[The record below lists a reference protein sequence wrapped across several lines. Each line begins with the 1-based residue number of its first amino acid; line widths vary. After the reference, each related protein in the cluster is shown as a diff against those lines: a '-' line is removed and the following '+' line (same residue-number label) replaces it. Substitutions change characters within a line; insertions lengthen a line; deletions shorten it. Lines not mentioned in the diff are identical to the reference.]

1 MPNRRFLTALGAS
14 LLVLLP
20 WSWWCPARA
29 ADELLVQIE
38 GLEIPIDLRELEAWS
53 REPEQE
59 RGSQVVWLNLLDP
72 QAREGLSRLLRAPLL
87 LDRSFGR
94 ELLQS
99 WTGQPLLR
107 EAGQLLQGVDGEN
120 LAPQLQ
126 ATLEQLFDRQSEVS
140 SLDLLRALPAER
152 LVLRV
157 DGLLDLAARLREQ
170 LRLQALALEAVRRQ
184 PLPLRRSRPLLP
196 QGPLPARPQLQLLP
210 VVHRASPLPLE
221 LWPARGGAAQRPL
234 LVLMPGLGG
243 SSSQLSWLAAALAQR
258 GWPAVVVEHPG
269 SDEEAVK
276 AALEGAAPPPGGES
290 LPARLADLQ
299 AVLVARREGRLGLA
313 GDSRP
318 SDGVVL
324 IGHSLGGLAALMA
337 AGLVPEAGLGQRCA
351 QALVALPLTNVSRL
365 LQCQLPT
372 ITGDGAP
379 EGWAAVPSGADEL
392 PQLEGSP
399 LRGVVTFN
407 GFGSLLWPRRGLA
420 GLPVPVL
427 MVGGSLDLITPPV
440 PEQLG
445 LLVSSR
451 HPGSR
456 LVLVDGA
463 SHFSPVR
470 LAAEGRPLFQLGRE
484 LVGEEPE
491 RVQALLLQLT
501 LEFLESG
508 RQPALLSAQ
517 QRDHA
522 GVSAYVLD
530 SAAARRWQ
538 GSLGAAAAALKPLR
552 SAPVG
557 RAAPPAGPP

>member
-1 MPNRRFLTALGAS
+1 M
-14 LLVLLP
+14 LLP
-20 WSWWCPARA
+20 WGWWRPARA

-38 GLEIPIDLRELEAWS
+38 GLEIPIDLQELEAWS
-53 REPEQE
+53 RQPGEE
-59 RGSQVVWLNLLDP
+59 RGSSQVVWLNLLDP
-72 QAREGLSRLLRAPLL
+72 QARAGLSRLLRAPLL

-107 EAGQLLQGVDGEN
+107 EAGQLLQAEDGEN

-126 ATLEQLFDRQSEVS
+126 ATLEQLFERQSEVS
-140 SLDLLRALPAER
+140 SLDLLRGLPVER

-157 DGLLDLAARLREQ
+157 DGLLELAARLRDQ
-170 LRLQALALEAVRRQ
+170 LRFQALALGAVRRQ
-184 PLPLRRSRPLLP
+184 PLPLRRSSTLL
-196 QGPLPARPQLQLLP
+196 PQLQLPGRPQQQLLP
-210 VVHRASPLPLE
+210 VGHRASPLPLE
-221 LWPARGGAAQRPL
+221 LWPARGGAGQRPL

-243 SSSQLSWLAAALAQR
+243 SSSQLSWLAGALAQR

-269 SDEEAVK
+269 SDEAAVK
-276 AALEGAAPPPGGES
+276 AALEGAAPPPGAES

-299 AVLVARREGRLGLA
+299 AVLVARREGRLGLL

-318 SDGVVL
+318 EDGVVL
-324 IGHSLGGLAALMA
+324 IGHSLGGLTALMA
-337 AGLVPEAGLGQRCA
+337 AGLAPEAGLGRRCVE
-351 QALVALPLTNVSRL
+351 ALVALPLTNVSRL

-372 ITGDGAP
+372 ITGDGGP
-379 EGWAAVPSGADEL
+379 EGWAAVSAAGHAL
-392 PQLEGSP
+392 PQLEESP

-407 GFGSLLWPRRGLA
+407 GFGSLLWPRHGLA

-440 PEQLG
+440 AEQFS
-445 LLVSSR
+445 LLVTSR

-484 LVGEEPE
+484 LVGEDPE

-522 GVSAYVLD
+522 GVRAYVLD
-530 SAAARRWQ
+530 
-538 GSLGAAAAALKPLR
+538 AAALQKLLR
-552 SAPVG
+552 SEPVG
-557 RAAPPAGPP
+557 RAAPPEGRR

>member
-107 EAGQLLQGVDGEN
+107 EAGQLVQGEDCEN

-157 DGLLDLAARLREQ
+157 DGLLDLAARLRDQ
-170 LRLQALALEAVRRQ
+170 LRHQALALEAVRRQ

-243 SSSQLSWLAAALAQR
+243 SSSQLSWLAGALAQR
-258 GWPAVVVEHPG
+258 CWPAVVVEHPG

-276 AALEGAAPPPGGES
+276 SALEGAAPPPGAES

-517 QRDHA
+517 QSDHA
-522 GVSAYVLD
+522 GVEDAVRKALAVPGVLGTLAELID
-530 SAAARRWQ
+530 VPAA
-538 GSLGAAAAALKPLR
+538 
-552 SAPVG
+552 V
-557 RAAPPAGPP
+557 

>member
-1 MPNRRFLTALGAS
+1 
-14 LLVLLP
+14 
-20 WSWWCPARA
+20 
-29 ADELLVQIE
+29 
-38 GLEIPIDLRELEAWS
+38 
-53 REPEQE
+53 
-59 RGSQVVWLNLLDP
+59 
-72 QAREGLSRLLRAPLL
+72 
-87 LDRSFGR
+87 
-94 ELLQS
+94 
-99 WTGQPLLR
+99 
-107 EAGQLLQGVDGEN
+107 
-120 LAPQLQ
+120 
-126 ATLEQLFDRQSEVS
+126 
-140 SLDLLRALPAER
+140 
-152 LVLRV
+152 
-157 DGLLDLAARLREQ
+157 
-170 LRLQALALEAVRRQ
+170 
-184 PLPLRRSRPLLP
+184 
-196 QGPLPARPQLQLLP
+196 
-210 VVHRASPLPLE
+210 
-221 LWPARGGAAQRPL
+221 
-234 LVLMPGLGG
+234 
-243 SSSQLSWLAAALAQR
+243 
-258 GWPAVVVEHPG
+258 
-269 SDEEAVK
+269 
-276 AALEGAAPPPGGES
+276 
-290 LPARLADLQ
+290 
-299 AVLVARREGRLGLA
+299 
-313 GDSRP
+313 
-318 SDGVVL
+318 VL

>member
-1 MPNRRFLTALGAS
+1 MLGGLSCHRVPLPNRRRLSALGAS

-20 WSWWCPARA
+20 LGWCRPARA
-29 ADELLVQIE
+29 ADELVVQIE

-53 REPEQE
+53 REPDQQ
-59 RGSQVVWLNLLDP
+59 RGSQVVWLSLLEP
-72 QAREGLSRLLRAPLL
+72 QARSGLRRLLRAPLL

-94 ELLQS
+94 ELLLS

-107 EAGQLLQGVDGEN
+107 QAGQLLQGTDGKN

-126 ATLEQLFDRQSEVS
+126 ATLEQLFERQSEVS
-140 SLDLLRALPAER
+140 SLDLLRGLPVRR

-157 DGLLDLAARLREQ
+157 DALLELASRLRDQ
-170 LRLQALALEAVRRQ
+170 LRHQALAVEAVRRL
-184 PLPLRRSRPLLP
+184 PLPLRHSRPLLP
-196 QGPLPARPQLQLLP
+196 PEQRPARPPLQLLP
-210 VVHRASPLPLE
+210 VAHRATPLPLE
-221 LWPARGGAAQRPL
+221 LWPVPGGAAQRPL
-234 LVLMPGLGG
+234 VVLMPGLGG
-243 SSSQLSWLAAALAQR
+243 SSSQLSWLAGALARR

-269 SDEEAVK
+269 SDEAAVK
-276 AALEGAAPPPGGES
+276 AALEGAAPPPGAES

-299 AVLVARREGRLGLA
+299 AVLVARREGRLGLL

-318 SDGVVL
+318 QDGVVL

-337 AGLVPEAGLGQRCA
+337 AGLVPEAGLSQRCA

-365 LQCQLPT
+365 LQCQLPA
-372 ITGDGAP
+372 ITGDGGP
-379 EGWAAVPSGADEL
+379 EGWAAAPASVPEV

-470 LAAEGRPLFQLGRE
+470 LSAEGRPLFQLGRE

-501 LEFLESG
+501 LEFLEAG
-508 RQPALLSAQ
+508 HQPALLSAQ

-522 GVSAYVLD
+522 GVRAYVLD
-530 SAAARRWQ
+530 AATVQR
-538 GSLGAAAAALKPLR
+538 LLR
-552 SAPVG
+552 SAPVD

>member
-1 MPNRRFLTALGAS
+1 MPNRRFLSALGAS

-20 WSWWCPARA
+20 WSGWCPARA

-53 REPEQE
+53 RQPEQE

-72 QAREGLSRLLRAPLL
+72 QARKGLSRLLRAPLL

-126 ATLEQLFDRQSEVS
+126 ATLEQLFNRQSEVS

-157 DGLLDLAARLREQ
+157 DGLLELAARLRDQ
-170 LRLQALALEAVRRQ
+170 LRHQALALEAVRRE

-243 SSSQLSWLAAALAQR
+243 SSCLVWGLAAALAQR

-276 AALEGAAPPPGGES
+276 AALEGAAPPPGAES

-313 GDSRP
+313 ADSRP
-318 SDGVVL
+318 EDGVVL

-372 ITGDGAP
+372 ITGDGGP
-379 EGWAAVPSGADEL
+379 EGWAAVPTGAEEL

-407 GFGSLLWPRRGLA
+407 GFGSLLWPGRGLA

-440 PEQLG
+440 QEQLG
-445 LLVSSR
+445 LLLSSGHR
-451 HPGSR
+451 ASR
-456 LVLVDGA
+456 LVLVDGG

-470 LAAEGRPLFQLGRE
+470 FAKDGRPLFQLGQD
-484 LVGEEPE
+484 LVGEDPE
-491 RVQALLLQLT
+491 RVQSLLLQLT

-508 RQPALLSAQ
+508 RHPALLSAQ
-517 QRDHA
+517 RREHG
-522 GVSAYVLD
+522 GVTAYVLD
-530 SAAARRWQ
+530 GAAARRWQ
-538 GSLGAAAAALKPLR
+538 STLPPVRTPGKAVR
-552 SAPVG
+552 NAPAG
-557 RAAPPAGPP
+557 RAGPPAGPP

>member
-1 MPNRRFLTALGAS
+1 LGAS

-20 WSWWCPARA
+20 WGWWRPARA

-38 GLEIPIDLRELEAWS
+38 GLEIPIDLQELEAWS
-53 REPEQE
+53 RQPGEE
-59 RGSQVVWLNLLDP
+59 RGSSQVVWLNLLDP
-72 QAREGLSRLLRAPLL
+72 QARAGLSRLLRAPLL

-107 EAGQLLQGVDGEN
+107 EAGQLLQAEDGEN

-126 ATLEQLFDRQSEVS
+126 ATLEQLFERQSEVS
-140 SLDLLRALPAER
+140 SLDLLRGLPVER

-157 DGLLDLAARLREQ
+157 DGLLELAARLRDQ
-170 LRLQALALEAVRRQ
+170 LRFQALALGAVRRQ
-184 PLPLRRSRPLLP
+184 PLPLRRSSTLL
-196 QGPLPARPQLQLLP
+196 PQLQLPGRPQQQLLP
-210 VVHRASPLPLE
+210 VGHRASPLPLE
-221 LWPARGGAAQRPL
+221 LWPARGGAGQRPL

-243 SSSQLSWLAAALAQR
+243 SSSQLSWLAGALAQR

-269 SDEEAVK
+269 SDEAAVK
-276 AALEGAAPPPGGES
+276 AALEGAAPPPGAES

-299 AVLVARREGRLGLA
+299 AVLVARREGRLGLL

-318 SDGVVL
+318 EDGVVL
-324 IGHSLGGLAALMA
+324 IGHSLGGLTALMA
-337 AGLVPEAGLGQRCA
+337 AGLAPEAGLGRRCVE
-351 QALVALPLTNVSRL
+351 ALVALPLTNVSRL

-372 ITGDGAP
+372 ITGDGGP
-379 EGWAAVPSGADEL
+379 EGWAAVSAAGHAL
-392 PQLEGSP
+392 PQLEESP

-407 GFGSLLWPRRGLA
+407 GFGSLLWPRHGLA

-440 PEQLG
+440 AEQFS
-445 LLVSSR
+445 LLVTSR

-484 LVGEEPE
+484 LVGEDPE

-522 GVSAYVLD
+522 GVRAYVLD
-530 SAAARRWQ
+530 
-538 GSLGAAAAALKPLR
+538 AAALQKLLR
-552 SAPVG
+552 SEPVG
-557 RAAPPAGPP
+557 RAAPPEGRR

>member
-1 MPNRRFLTALGAS
+1 MPNRRFLSALGAS

-20 WSWWCPARA
+20 WSGWCPARA

-53 REPEQE
+53 RQPEQE

-72 QAREGLSRLLRAPLL
+72 QARQGLSRLLRAPLL

-126 ATLEQLFDRQSEVS
+126 ATLEQLFNRQSEVS

-157 DGLLDLAARLREQ
+157 DGLLELAARLRDQ
-170 LRLQALALEAVRRQ
+170 LRHQALALEAVRRE

-276 AALEGAAPPPGGES
+276 AALEGAAPPPGAES

-313 GDSRP
+313 ADSRP
-318 SDGVVL
+318 EDGVVL

-372 ITGDGAP
+372 ITGDGGP
-379 EGWAAVPSGADEL
+379 EGWAAVPTGAEEV

-407 GFGSLLWPRRGLA
+407 GFGSLLWPGRGLA

-470 LAAEGRPLFQLGRE
+470 LAAEGRPLFRLGRE

-517 QRDHA
+517 LRDHA

-530 SAAARRWQ
+530 AAAARRWQ
-538 GSLGAAAAALKPLR
+538 GSLGASGAGLQPLR

-557 RAAPPAGPP
+557 RGAPPAGPP